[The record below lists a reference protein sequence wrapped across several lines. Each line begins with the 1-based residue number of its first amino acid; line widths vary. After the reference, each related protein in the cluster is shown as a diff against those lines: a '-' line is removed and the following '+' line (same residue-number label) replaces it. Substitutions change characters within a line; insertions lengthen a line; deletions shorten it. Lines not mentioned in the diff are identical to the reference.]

1 MKRITLTVSGNVQ
14 KVGYR
19 AKVVDTARELGLTG
33 FVENLEGGRVKIV
46 AEGDAEALEL
56 FRNRIDIKNTLISVS
71 EIVPEYSEATGE
83 FMDFEKKVK
92 EGELHERADTAVEY
106 LKKLIDVTVQGNNAL
121 IGKQDQMLG
130 KQDQMIGKQDQM
142 LVKQDEM
149 IEKQDQMIGKQ
160 DEMIEKQDQMIG
172 KQDEMI
178 EKQDQMIGKQEQ
190 MLVKQDEGLTMQNK
204 MLVKQDQMLAKQ
216 DETLV
221 AIKHLDE
228 NTGQRFDW
236 LADRYGEFG
245 RKMSSFEESMKE
257 MKEDIHQIKED
268 MHEMRDAFVRL
279 VDHITKET

>member
-33 FVENLEGGRVKIV
+33 FVENLDDGRVKIV

-56 FRNRIDIKNTLISVS
+56 FRKRIDIKNTLINVS

-121 IGKQDQMLG
+121 IGKQDQML
-130 KQDQMIGKQDQM
+130 
-142 LVKQDEM
+142 V
-149 IEKQDQMIGKQ
+149 KQ

-221 AIKHLDE
+221 AIKHMDE